1 MIFKAN
7 ERMDQF
13 KLEMNWNQEEL
24 EQWALAARQKEE
36 DNLTLEKYRRADE
49 AKIKELTL
57 QIEKLTIEVAKKAN
71 ELEQEVT
78 ETQAAQI
85 ELDKTAEEFK
95 RLHSERHQLYLQ
107 WQDTVENSRRRD
119 ELINETA
126 VQFGER
132 KSYFEKMKKDLEQHI
147 TRLNREK
154 ETNKATETEIQNEE
168 RNLIK
173 SRQMLQNADEE
184 AKASEG

>member
-1 MIFKAN
+1 M
-7 ERMDQF
+7 
-13 KLEMNWNQEEL
+13 

-36 DNLTLEKYRRADE
+36 DNLTLEKFRRADE

-57 QIEKLTIEVAKKAN
+57 QIEKLTIEVARKAN

-95 RLHSERHQLYLQ
+95 RLHQERHELYLQ

-119 ELINETA
+119 ELINETG
-126 VQFGER
+126 VQYGNAKSWLER
-132 KSYFEKMKKDLEQHI
+132 KKQRHLP
-147 TRLNREK
+147 
-154 ETNKATETEIQNEE
+154 
-168 RNLIK
+168 
-173 SRQMLQNADEE
+173 
-184 AKASEG
+184 